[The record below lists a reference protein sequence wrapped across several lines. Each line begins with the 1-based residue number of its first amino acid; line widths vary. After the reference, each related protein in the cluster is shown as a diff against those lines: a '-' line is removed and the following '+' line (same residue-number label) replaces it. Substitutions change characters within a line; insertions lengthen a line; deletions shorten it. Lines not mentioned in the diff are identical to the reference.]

1 MIPSPD
7 DIAYVRIGLASPEE
21 ILSWSKGEVTES
33 ETINYRTHKPEKGG
47 LYAEE
52 IFGPVNDYE
61 CACGKYR
68 GRKFEGIICEK
79 CRVLVTDSSV
89 RRINMGHIA
98 LASPVVHFWFIQGI
112 SSPLSILLGIKRN
125 ILRRII
131 YYETEP
137 LLQEMHLV
145 LSSSEPELEPGELVS
160 EIERSILS
168 AKEKEGIVTEPA
180 YIVIRS
186 KEVLA
191 RSGGPVSLSKRR
203 LENGEEILLLTV
215 GEEEYPLS
223 PETEVLVE
231 DGTEVEEGAV
241 LASAPTKAEVL
252 SETKFKLFKA
262 LYPGFEGRRLVEE
275 IDNLLF
281 LVTKVKDPKIPLKV
295 GDQLRELE
303 KRAYEILYRGKFEAH
318 TGALGIKGV
327 LESLDLEQLSAQLR
341 EEIAA
346 ASADTQRS
354 RLQKRLEIVEQL
366 RKSGN
371 RPQDIVLEVIPVLPP
386 SLRPIVQLEGGKFA
400 TTDLNDLYRRIINR
414 NNRLKKL
421 MEMGAPQV
429 ILRNE
434 RRMLQEAVD
443 ALIYNEKKDN
453 PILGRDNRPLLSLS
467 ERIQGKHGRLRRNL
481 LGRRVDYSGRA
492 VIVVNPQLKL
502 HQCGIPKKMALELF
516 KPFILNRLETRLIS
530 NYDEIKNK
538 ALSGEMPQVWDIL
551 EELIKEHPVLLN
563 RAPTLH
569 RLGIQAFE
577 PVLVDGDAIQIH
589 PFVCPPY
596 NADFDGDQ
604 MAVHLPLSE
613 EAIKEARELMLSSKN
628 ILSPARGDP
637 LSEPTQDLI
646 FAYYYLTIEDP
657 EARGRGMAFSSV
669 REAERAYTAGLITLH
684 TPVKIRLDGKI
695 LETTLGRV
703 KLNLLF
709 PEDLRNFDMV
719 FTGKDIERVIMECY
733 HRHGLERTVR
743 LLDDLKELGFQ
754 IATQS
759 GLTISI
765 MDALIPA
772 EKEELLRR
780 AEERV
785 AKIYED
791 YERGLAT
798 EEERREAVIR
808 IWRET
813 VDKVREATMRNFSR
827 YRFNPIY
834 GIVRSGARG
843 SATQVT
849 QLAGIRGPM
858 ADPTGRILEMPVKSN
873 FREGLSALEY
883 FISTHGGRKGT
894 ADTALKTADSGY
906 LTRRLVD
913 ATEELIVKEEDCGTA
928 SGIEIDPLYYGRG
941 DVMETIEERI
951 YGRVAAQ
958 TIRYNGE
965 VLLEK
970 GEWIGRE
977 KARKLGRRQF
987 TVKTDD
993 PDFLDRVVGMKSM
1006 ADVRDPKTNFVI
1018 VRQDE
1023 LINEYLAE
1031 RLRASGVPEV
1041 TVRPNI
1047 VIRSPMTCET
1057 RRGVCQKCYGL
1068 DLSNHRPVEIGT
1080 AVGVIA
1086 AQSIGEPGTQLT
1098 MRTFHTGGIAGI
1110 DITQGLPRAEELFE
1124 ARKALRSAQGEIA
1137 PISGNVV
1144 DLGVT
1149 PQGKQEVKI
1158 RGEEKR
1164 ITIPAQLCR
1173 VKPGD
1178 QLPLG
1183 EMISRASPAS
1193 GELHIIQQDGK
1204 KQLLILNPISVYR
1217 LPPGVE
1223 VKLREGQWVEAGTP
1237 ITAPYHEG
1245 PTLARSDGVVEEI
1258 VQNGKRAIIIK
1269 DPQGQRIEHP
1279 IPYGA
1284 RCQVQV
1290 GQKVK
1295 QGEKLTT
1302 RSIPITIK
1310 AERSGQAHLHD
1321 GEVIIYQPEGGGQ
1334 GQGQGQDQGQSQ
1346 SQDQAL
1352 LPLTP
1357 DLELLREEGTLL
1369 EKGEPLFRL
1378 RNLPEKDWVVVDSVE
1393 EHDGLAKISFHYESK
1408 LELTSPPIIR
1418 VGDKVE
1424 RGDLL
1429 SKGVTSPHT
1438 LLKVAGV
1445 ERAREYLLTEIH
1457 KVYKSQGVD
1466 INDKHIELVIRQ
1478 MLNNVR
1484 IEDPGD
1490 SDFFPNQ
1497 LLVLEEFNEER
1508 ERLLEENRKIR
1519 EARETILGKPLLEE
1533 VRSGGKGP
1541 VLAPKGT
1548 ELTEELL
1555 QRLLQ
1560 AGVAEVTVDRGNG
1573 PEKVRIKEWRLPRG
1587 ERVMLRITKSAL
1599 ETKSFLSAASFQRTT
1614 TVLAEAALRGEIDRL
1629 EGLKPNIILGKKIPA
1644 GTGFSPE
1651 EA

>member
-1 MIPSPD
+1 MITSPD

-33 ETINYRTHKPEKGG
+33 ETINYRTHKPERGG

-52 IFGPVNDYE
+52 IFGPVNEYE
-61 CACGKYR
+61 CACGKYK
-68 GRKFEGIICEK
+68 GRKFEGIVCEK
-79 CRVLVTDSSV
+79 CHVLVTDSSV
-89 RRINMGHIA
+89 RRVNMGHIS
-98 LASPVVHFWFIQGI
+98 LASPVIHFWFLQGI
-112 SSPLSILLGIKRN
+112 SSPLSTLLGIKRN
-125 ILRRII
+125 ILKRIA

-137 LLQEMHLV
+137 IPQEQFLIV
-145 LSSSEPELEPGELVS
+145 SSSDPDLLPGELLS
-160 EIERSILS
+160 KMELEILASR
-168 AKEKEGIVTEPA
+168 KEFRAEPA
-180 YIVIRS
+180 YTVGKAS
-186 KEVLA
+186 EVVA
-191 RSGGPVSLSKRR
+191 KSGGQVSLERMV
-203 LENGEEILLLTV
+203 LENGEEILLLRV

-223 PETEVLVE
+223 PEAELLVE
-231 DGTEVEEGAV
+231 EGAEVEEGTV
-241 LASAPTKAEVL
+241 LASAPTRAEVL
-252 SETKFKLFKA
+252 SETKFKLFKG
-262 LYPGFEGRRLVEE
+262 LYPQLEGTRLVEE

-281 LVTKVKDPKIPLKV
+281 LVTKVRNPEIPLRV
-295 GDQLRELE
+295 GDRVWELE
-303 KRAYEILYRGKFEAH
+303 KRAYELAYKGQFEAH

-327 LESLDLEQLSAQLR
+327 LESLDLDSLSEELR

-346 ASADTQRS
+346 ATSEGVRT
-354 RLQKRLEIVEQL
+354 RLQKRLQVVEQL
-366 RKSGN
+366 RRSGN

-443 ALIYNEKKDN
+443 ALIYNEKKEN

-492 VIVVNPQLKL
+492 VIVVNPKLKL
-502 HQCGIPKKMALELF
+502 HQCGLPKKMALELF
-516 KPFILNRLETRLIS
+516 KPFILNRLETRLIT

-604 MAVHLPLSE
+604 MAVHLPLSP
-613 EAIKEARELMLSSKN
+613 EAIREARELMLSSKN

-646 FAYYYLTIEDP
+646 FAYYYLTVEDP
-657 EARGRGMAFSSV
+657 EAPGKGKAFASV
-669 REAERAYTAGLITLH
+669 REAERAFEEGLITLH
-684 TPVKIRLDGKI
+684 SPIKVRLDGKL

-709 PEDLRNFDMV
+709 PEDLRNYRLV
-719 FTGKDIERVIMECY
+719 FTAKEIERTIMECY
-733 HRHGLERTVR
+733 HRHGLERTVK
-743 LLDDLKELGFQ
+743 LLDDLKELGFEV
-754 IATQS
+754 ATRS
-759 GLTISI
+759 GLTISV
-765 MDALIPA
+765 MDALIPP
-772 EKEELLRR
+772 EKEEILRKS
-780 AEERV
+780 EERV
-785 AKIYED
+785 AEINSL

-798 EEERREAVIR
+798 EEERKESVIR
-808 IWRET
+808 IWREA
-813 VDKVREATMRNFSR
+813 VDRIREVTMRNFAR
-827 YRFNPIY
+827 HRFNPVY
-834 GIVRSGARG
+834 SIVRSGARG

-849 QLAGIRGPM
+849 QLAGMRGPM
-858 ADPTGRILEMPVKSN
+858 ADPKGRIIEMPVKAN
-873 FREGLSALEY
+873 FREGLNVMEY

-913 ATEELIVKEEDCGTA
+913 ATEELIIKEEDCGTA
-928 SGIEIDPLYYGRG
+928 NGIEIDPLYYGRG
-941 DVMETIEERI
+941 EVMETIEERI

-958 TIRYNGE
+958 TITFDGE
-965 VLLEK
+965 VVLER
-970 GEWIGRE
+970 GELIDRE
-977 KARKLGRRQF
+977 KARELSNLRL
-987 TVKTDD
+987 TVRTDD
-993 PDFLDRVVGMKSM
+993 PRFLERVVGTKSA
-1006 ADVRDPKTNFVI
+1006 ADVRDKDNFVI

-1023 LINEYLAE
+1023 LINDYLAE
-1031 RLRASGVPEV
+1031 RLRESEVEEV
-1041 TVRPNI
+1041 TVRPLI

-1057 RRGVCQKCYGL
+1057 RRGVCQLCYGL
-1068 DLSNHRPVEIGT
+1068 DLSNHRLVELGT

-1098 MRTFHTGGIAGI
+1098 MRTFHTGGVAGI

-1124 ARKALRSAQGEIA
+1124 ARKAIRSAQGEIA

-1144 DLGVT
+1144 GFEPT
-1149 PQGKQEVKI
+1149 KEGKERVKI
-1158 RGEEKR
+1158 RGEERR
-1164 ITIPAQLCR
+1164 ITVPAQLCR

-1183 EMISRASPAS
+1183 DLISRASPWS
-1193 GELHIIQQDGK
+1193 GELHIIKQDGK
-1204 KQLLILNPISVYR
+1204 RRLIVLDLEEGDRIYR
-1217 LPPGVE
+1217 LPPGAE
-1223 VKLREGQWVEAGTP
+1223 VKVEDGQWVEEGTP
-1237 ITAPYHEG
+1237 LTAPYNEE
-1245 PTLARSDGVVEEI
+1245 PALAKSAGVVEEI
-1258 VQNGKRAIIIK
+1258 VQDDGRLVIIK
-1269 DPQGQRIEHP
+1269 DDQGQRWEHR

-1284 RCQVQV
+1284 RCQVKV
-1290 GQKVK
+1290 GDRVA

-1302 RSIPITIK
+1302 RSIPIMIK
-1310 AERSGQAHLHD
+1310 AERSGQAIVRD
-1321 GEVIIYQPEGGGQ
+1321 GEVIIYRPEERE
-1334 GQGQGQDQGQSQ
+1334 
-1346 SQDQAL
+1346 

-1357 DLELLREEGTLL
+1357 DLELLKEEGAHLV
-1369 EKGEPLFRL
+1369 KGEQLFRL
-1378 RNLPEKDWVVVDSVE
+1378 RDLPERDWVAVDGVE
-1393 EHDGLAKISFHYESK
+1393 ERDGLAEIAFHYESSV
-1408 LELTSPPIIR
+1408 ELSGPPVVR
-1418 VGDKVE
+1418 VGDKV
-1424 RGDLL
+1424 RGGDLL
-1429 SKGVTSPHT
+1429 SKGVTSPHL

-1490 SDFFPNQ
+1490 SKFFPNQ
-1497 LLVLEEFNEER
+1497 LVVLEEFNKER
-1508 ERLLEENRKIR
+1508 ERLSAENRQIR
-1519 EARETILGKPLLEE
+1519 ERREMLLGRTLLEDI
-1533 VRSGGKGP
+1533 VVGGET
-1541 VLAPKGT
+1541 VAQKGT
-1548 ELTEELL
+1548 ELTEEILR
-1555 QRLLQ
+1555 RLLHLG
-1560 AGVAEVTVDRGNG
+1560 AAEVVVDRGEG
-1573 PEKVRIKEWRLPRG
+1573 PERVRIKEWRLPVG
-1587 ERVMLRITKSAL
+1587 ERALLRISKAAL
-1599 ETKSFLSAASFQRTT
+1599 ETKAFLSAASFQRTT
-1614 TVLAEAALRGEIDRL
+1614 AILAEAALRGEIDRL
-1629 EGLKPNIILGKKIPA
+1629 EGLKPNVIVGKKIPA
-1644 GTGFSPE
+1644 GTGFRRDGKG
-1651 EA
+1651 

>member
-1 MIPSPD
+1 MITSPE
-7 DIAYVRIGLASPEE
+7 DIARVRVGLASPEE
-21 ILSWSKGEVTES
+21 IRSWSKGEVTES
-33 ETINYRTHKPEKGG
+33 ETINYRTHKPERGG

-52 IFGPVNDYE
+52 IFGPINDYE

-68 GRKFEGIICEK
+68 GRKFEGIVCEK
-79 CRVLVTDSSV
+79 CHVLVTDSSV
-89 RRINMGHIA
+89 RRVNMGHIT

-125 ILRRII
+125 TLRRII

-137 LLQEMHLV
+137 LSQKQRLIT
-145 LSSSEPELEPGELVS
+145 SSDDPDLEPGELLS
-160 EIERSILS
+160 ETEYRILDGK
-168 AKEKEGIVTEPA
+168 KEFTAEPA
-180 YIVIRS
+180 YTVTEAP
-186 KEVLA
+186 EVLA
-191 RSGGPVSLSKRR
+191 RTGGRVSLTKKR
-203 LENGEEILLLTV
+203 LENGEEILLLRI
-215 GEEEYPLS
+215 GKEEYPLS
-223 PETEVLVE
+223 PEAEILVE
-231 DGTEVEEGAV
+231 EGEEVEEGATV
-241 LASAPTKAEVL
+241 AAAPSKAEVL
-252 SETKFKLFKA
+252 SETKFKLFEK
-262 LYPGFEGRRLVEE
+262 LYGLKGQELKEE
-275 IDNLLF
+275 VDNLLF
-281 LVTKVKDPKIPLKV
+281 LVTKVKNPEIPLKV
-295 GDQLRELE
+295 GSQVWELE
-303 KRAYEILYRGKFEAH
+303 KRAYELVYRGQFEAQ
-318 TGALGIKGV
+318 TGALGVKGV
-327 LESLDLEQLSAQLR
+327 LESLDLERLSAELKQ
-341 EEIAA
+341 EIAA
-346 ASADTQRS
+346 ASADTQRT
-354 RLQKRLEIVEQL
+354 RLQKRLEVVEQL

-371 RPQDIVLEVIPVLPP
+371 RPQDIVLEIIPVLPP

-443 ALIYNEKKDN
+443 ALIYNEKKEN
-453 PILGRDNRPLLSLS
+453 AILGRDNRPLLSLS

-492 VIVVNPQLKL
+492 VIVVNPKLKL
-502 HQCGIPKKMALELF
+502 HQCGLPKKMALELF

-604 MAVHLPLSE
+604 MAVHLPLTK
-613 EAIKEARELMLSSKN
+613 EAIAEARELMLSSKN
-628 ILSPARGDP
+628 ILSPARGEP
-637 LSEPTQDLI
+637 LSEPAQDLI
-646 FAYYYLTIEDP
+646 FAYYYLTLEDP
-657 EARGRGMAFSSV
+657 DAPGKGMAFASV
-669 REAERAYTAGLITLH
+669 REAERANGEKLITLH
-684 TPVKIRLDGKI
+684 TPIRIRLDGKL

-719 FTGKDIERVIMECY
+719 FTGKEIERVLMECY
-733 HRHGLERTVR
+733 HRHGLERTVV
-743 LLDDLKELGFQ
+743 LLDDLKELGFHV
-754 IATQS
+754 ATQS

-765 MDALIPA
+765 MDALIPP

-780 AEERV
+780 AEEQV
-785 AKIYED
+785 AKINED

-798 EEERREAVIR
+798 EEERKGAIIK

-813 VDKVREATMRNFSR
+813 VDRVREATMRNFAR
-827 YRFNPIY
+827 ARFNPVY
-834 GIVRSGARG
+834 SIVRSGARG

-858 ADPTGRILEMPVKSN
+858 ADPTGRIIEMPVKSN
-873 FREGLSALEY
+873 FREGLNVMEY

-913 ATEELIVKEEDCGTA
+913 ATEELIIKEEDCGTA
-928 SGIEIDPLYYGRG
+928 NGIEVDPLYYARG
-941 DVMETIEERI
+941 EVMETIEERI

-958 TIRYNGE
+958 EVRFDGE
-965 VLLEK
+965 IYLER
-970 GEWIGRE
+970 GELIGKE
-977 KARKLGRRQF
+977 KASKLGKMQW
-987 TVKTDD
+987 TIKTDD
-993 PDFLDRVVGMKSM
+993 PEFLDRVIGMKSV
-1006 ADVRDPKTNFVI
+1006 ADIRDPKGNFVLI
-1018 VRQDE
+1018 RQDE

-1031 RLRASGVPEV
+1031 RLRESGVAEV

-1047 VIRSPMTCET
+1047 VVRSPMTCEVL
-1057 RRGVCQKCYGL
+1057 RGVCQKCYGL
-1068 DLSNHRPVEIGT
+1068 DLASHNEVELGT

-1098 MRTFHTGGIAGI
+1098 MKTFHTGGVAGV

-1124 ARKALRSAQGEIA
+1124 ARKALRSAEGEIA
-1137 PISGNVV
+1137 DINGNIV
-1144 DLGVT
+1144 GFEAT
-1149 PQGKQEVKI
+1149 PQGTQLVRI

-1164 ITIPAQLCR
+1164 ISVPAALCR
-1173 VKPGD
+1173 VKAGD

-1183 EMISRASPAS
+1183 ELISRASPAS
-1193 GELHIIQQDGK
+1193 GELRIIQQDG
-1204 KQLLILNPISVYR
+1204 QRRLLILTPQDRSLRYP

-1223 VKLREGQWVEAGTP
+1223 VKLRDGQWVEAGTE
-1237 ITAPYHEG
+1237 ITAPYNEG
-1245 PTLARSDGVVEEI
+1245 PTLAQTDGVVEEI
-1258 VQNGKRAIIIK
+1258 VGNGKRAIIIR
-1269 DPQGQRIEHP
+1269 DAQGQRLEHP

-1284 RCQVQV
+1284 RQQVQV
-1290 GQKVK
+1290 GAKVK

-1302 RSIPITIK
+1302 RSIPIKLK
-1310 AERSGQAHLHD
+1310 AERSGQVYLRD
-1321 GEVIIYQPEGGGQ
+1321 DEVIILPPQNGGK
-1334 GQGQGQDQGQSQ
+1334 
-1346 SQDQAL
+1346 AL
-1352 LPLTP
+1352 LLTP
-1357 DLELLREEGTLL
+1357 DLELLKEEGAHL

-1378 RNLPEKDWVVVDSVE
+1378 RNLPERDWVMVDKVKERDS
-1393 EHDGLAKISFHYESK
+1393 LAEISFHYESK
-1408 LELTSPPIIR
+1408 VELPSASAPIVRI
-1418 VGDKVE
+1418 GDKVR

-1429 SKGVTSPHT
+1429 SKGVTSPHR
-1438 LLKVAGV
+1438 LLKLAGV

-1484 IEDPGD
+1484 IEEPGD
-1490 SDFFPNQ
+1490 SRFFPNQ
-1497 LLVLEEFNEER
+1497 LVVLEEFNGER
-1508 ERLLEENRKIR
+1508 ERLQLENRQMRETR
-1519 EARETILGKPLLEE
+1519 EALLGKVLLADVEL
-1533 VRSGGKGP
+1533 SQGA
-1541 VLAPKGT
+1541 LATEGT
-1548 ELTEELL
+1548 KLTEGLL
-1555 QRLLQ
+1555 QKLLR
-1560 AGVAEVTVDRGNG
+1560 AGVSAITVDRGNG
-1573 PEKVRIKEWRLPRG
+1573 PEEVRIKEWRLPLG
-1587 ERVMLRITKSAL
+1587 ERAMLRISKAAL

-1614 TVLAEAALRGEIDRL
+1614 TILSEAALRGEVDGL
-1629 EGLKPNIILGKKIPA
+1629 EGLKPNIIVGKRIPA
-1644 GTGFSPE
+1644 GTGFTRQRALP
-1651 EA
+1651 

>member
-1 MIPSPD
+1 MIISPD
-7 DIAYVRIGLASPEE
+7 DIGSLRIGLASPEE

-33 ETINYRTHKPEKGG
+33 ETINYRTHKPERGG

-68 GRKFEGIICEK
+68 GRKFEGIVCEK
-79 CRVLVTDSSV
+79 CHVLVTDSSV
-89 RRINMGHIA
+89 RRVNMGHIT

-137 LLQEMHLV
+137 IPQEQFIIT
-145 LSSSEPELEPGELVS
+145 SSGDPDLEPGELLS
-160 EIERSILS
+160 EMEYKILAGKKEFS
-168 AKEKEGIVTEPA
+168 AEPA
-180 YIVIRS
+180 YAVTHAP
-186 KEVLA
+186 EVRA
-191 RSGGPVSLSKRR
+191 RAGGKVSFARER
-203 LENGEEILLLTV
+203 LENGEEILLLRV

-223 PETEVLVE
+223 PDAELLVE
-231 DGTEVEEGAV
+231 EGAEVEEGAP
-241 LASAPTKAEVL
+241 LATAPAKAEVL
-252 SETKFKLFKA
+252 SKAKFELFER
-262 LYPGFEGRRLVEE
+262 LYGVKGQRLEE
-275 IDNLLF
+275 EVDNLLF
-281 LVTKVKDPKIPLKV
+281 LVTKVKNPEIPLKV
-295 GDQLRELE
+295 GDTVWELE
-303 KRAYEILYRGKFEAH
+303 KRAYELAYKGQFEAQ

-327 LESLDLEQLSAQLR
+327 LESLDLEQLSRELR
-341 EEIAA
+341 EKIAA
-346 ASADTQRS
+346 EETESQRA
-354 RLQKRLEIVEQL
+354 RLLKRLEIVEQL

-371 RPQDIVLEVIPVLPP
+371 RPQDIVLSVIPVLPP

-443 ALIYNEKKDN
+443 ALIYNEKKEN

-492 VIVVNPQLKL
+492 VIVVNPKLKL

-516 KPFILNRLETRLIS
+516 KPFILNKLETRLIT

-577 PVLVDGDAIQIH
+577 PILVDGDAIQIH

-604 MAVHLPLSE
+604 MAVHLPLSK
-613 EAIKEARELMLSSKN
+613 EAIQEARELMLSSKN
-628 ILSPARGDP
+628 ILSPARGEP

-646 FAYYYLTIEDP
+646 FAYYYLTLEDP
-657 EARGRGMAFSSV
+657 NAPGKGKAFSSV
-669 REAERAYTAGLITLH
+669 REAERAYEEKVITLH
-684 TPVKIRLDGKI
+684 TPIKVRLDGKL

-709 PEDLRNFDMV
+709 PEDLRNFNMV

-733 HRHGLERTVR
+733 HRHGLERTVQ
-743 LLDDLKELGFQ
+743 LLDDLKELGFK

-765 MDALIPA
+765 MDALIPP
-772 EKEELLRR
+772 EKGELLRK

-785 AKIYED
+785 AKVYED

-798 EEERREAVIR
+798 DEERKAAVIS

-813 VDKVREATMRNFSR
+813 VDRVREATMRNFAK

-834 GIVRSGARG
+834 CIVRSGARG

-858 ADPTGRILEMPVKSN
+858 ADPTGRIIEMPVKSN
-873 FREGLSALEY
+873 FREGLSCLEY

-913 ATEELIVKEEDCGTA
+913 VTEELIVKEEDCGTA
-928 SGIEIDPLYYGRG
+928 NGIEIDPLYYGRG

-958 TIRYNGE
+958 EIRYDGE
-965 VLLEK
+965 VYLEK
-970 GEWIGRE
+970 GELIGRE
-977 KARKLGRRQF
+977 KAAKLGRLQF
-987 TVKTDD
+987 TVKTSD
-993 PDFLDRVVGMKSM
+993 PKFLDRVIGMKSV
-1006 ADVRDPKTNFVI
+1006 ADIRDPKTNFVI

-1023 LINEYLAE
+1023 LINDYLAE

-1068 DLSNHRPVEIGT
+1068 DLSNHKLVALGT

-1098 MRTFHTGGIAGI
+1098 MKTFHTGGIAGI

-1124 ARKALRSAQGEIA
+1124 ARKALRSAEGKIA
-1137 PISGNVV
+1137 DINGNIV
-1144 DLGVT
+1144 GFEPT
-1149 PQGKQEVKI
+1149 PQGTQLVRI
-1158 RGEEKR
+1158 RGEEKK
-1164 ITIPAQLCR
+1164 ITVPLPLCR
-1173 VKPGD
+1173 AKPGD
-1178 QLPLG
+1178 ELQLG
-1183 EMISRASPAS
+1183 EIIARTSPSS
-1193 GELHIIQQDGK
+1193 GELRIIQRDGRK
-1204 KQLLILNPISVYR
+1204 SVLIIPKEIRRYP
-1217 LPPGVE
+1217 LPEGVQ
-1223 VKLREGQWVEAGTP
+1223 VKLQDGQWVEAGTP
-1237 ITAPYHEG
+1237 ITEPYHEG
-1245 PTLARSDGVVEEI
+1245 PILAQTDGVVEEI
-1258 VQNGKRAIIIK
+1258 IQNGKRAIIIR
-1269 DPQGQRIEHP
+1269 DGQGQRVEHP
-1279 IPYGA
+1279 IPRGA

-1290 GQKVK
+1290 GDQVK

-1302 RSIPITIK
+1302 RSTPIVLK
-1310 AERSGQAHLHD
+1310 AEKSGQLLLRD
-1321 GEVIIYQPEGGGQ
+1321 GEAIIYHPKEEGPE
-1334 GQGQGQDQGQSQ
+1334 
-1346 SQDQAL
+1346 L
-1352 LPLTP
+1352 TLTP
-1357 DLELLREEGTLL
+1357 DLELLREDGAHL
-1369 EKGEPLFRL
+1369 EKGEQFFRL
-1378 RNLPEKDWVVVDSVE
+1378 RNLPEHDWVVIDRVE
-1393 EHDGLAKISFHYESK
+1393 ERDGLAEITFHYESK
-1408 LELTSPPIIR
+1408 IELPSTSSPIVR
-1418 VGDKVE
+1418 VGDKVR

-1429 SKGVTSPHT
+1429 SKGVTSPHL

-1490 SDFFPNQ
+1490 SRFFPNQ
-1497 LLVLEEFNEER
+1497 LVVLEEFNAER
-1508 ERLLEENRKIR
+1508 ERLAQENRKIR
-1519 EARETILGKPLLEE
+1519 EAREGLLGAALAAE
-1533 VRSGGKGP
+1533 VRVGEEL
-1541 VLAPKGT
+1541 LAPAGT
-1548 ELTEELL
+1548 VLTEEVLT
-1555 QRLLQ
+1555 QLLQ
-1560 AGVAEVTVDRGNG
+1560 AGVAEVTIAREGK
-1573 PEKVRIKEWRLPRG
+1573 PETVRIKEWRLPSG
-1587 ERVMLRITKSAL
+1587 ERVMLRISKAAL
-1599 ETKSFLSAASFQRTT
+1599 ETKSFLAAASFQRTT
-1614 TVLAEAALRGEIDRL
+1614 TVLAEAALRGEVDRL
-1629 EGLKPNIILGKKIPA
+1629 EGLKPNVIVGRKIPA
-1644 GTGFSPE
+1644 GTGFSKP
-1651 EA
+1651 A